1 MTTQIDNNVPIPTDE
16 APAVGA
22 DRAIELVEATI
33 AAGVDSAAARKWWTG
48 ELLRV
53 AHDTGVEL
61 DSLSVTPADIKQ
73 VEELI
78 AAGSLNDKLARQVF
92 DGLINGEG
100 TVEQVV
106 AKRGLAVVSDDG
118 ALLAAIDEAL
128 AASPDVAEK
137 IKSGKIQAAG
147 AIVGAVMKTTKGQA
161 DAAKVRALLLER
173 LGVSE

>member
-1 MTTQIDNNVPIPTDE
+1 LQAEWNINEFELQSLAN
-16 APAVGA
+16 AG
-22 DRAIELVEATI
+22 AIELVEATI
-33 AAGVDSAAARKWWTG
+33 AAGVDAAAARKWWTG

-53 AHDTGVEL
+53 ANDTGVEL

-73 VEELI
+73 VEALI

-92 DGLINGEG
+92 EGLINGEG
-100 TVEQVV
+100 TVDEVV

-118 ALLAAIDEAL
+118 ALLSAIDEAL

-147 AIVGAVMKTTKGQA
+147 AIVGAVMKSTKGQA
-161 DAAKVRALLLER
+161 DAAKVRSLLLER

>member
-1 MTTQIDNNVPIPTDE
+1 MGEWNINEFELATLAN
-16 APAVGA
+16 AG
-22 DRAIELVEATI
+22 AIELVEATI
-33 AAGVDSAAARKWWTG
+33 EFGVDSAAARKWWTG

-53 AHDTGVEL
+53 ANEQSVEL
-61 DSLSVTPADIKQ
+61 EALSVTPQDIKQ

-78 AAGSLNDKLARQVF
+78 ASGALNDKLARQVF
-92 DGLINGEG
+92 EALIAQEG
-100 TVEQVV
+100 SVAEIVE
-106 AKRGLAVVSDDG
+106 ARGLAVVSDDG

-137 IKSGKIQAAG
+137 ILSGKIQAAG
-147 AIVGAVMKTTKGQA
+147 AIVGAVMKATKGQA